1 MSDDRLACIKEVKA
15 SDDLETRIALI
26 LSKIDSPANHSVP
39 IFDTFVDLVDVSI
52 TYLVMPFLRPSND
65 PDFEVVEEVIDFVD
79 QVLEVR
85 CCSPGQC

>member
-39 IFDTFVDLVDVSI
+39 KIGRASCRERVS
-52 TYLVMPFLRPSND
+52 PS
-65 PDFEVVEEVIDFVD
+65 V
-79 QVLEVR
+79 
-85 CCSPGQC
+85 